1 MTKLRKADKRA
12 RQWDKNWMTKLYN
25 GGGRASARHE
35 RRESSTVGRGRL
47 PGSMTV
53 VLRHDLPAHETRSI
67 HVMSIRFVGRS
78 FSGQSTS

>member
-53 VLRHDLPAHETRSI
+53 VLRLHDSRDTI
-67 HVMSIRFVGRS
+67 HSRDEHSLCWTMSINFLV
-78 FSGQSTS
+78 